1 MHRLLA
7 LAIAAGL
14 VASPLR
20 PAAAPA
26 YTPKLAVILVVDQMR
41 ADYID
46 RFQTDWTGGL
56 KRMVTEGAW
65 FRNAA
70 YPYFETFTCPGHAT
84 IATGAF
90 PHRHGI
96 IQNVWWDRDVSKQ
109 ITCTE
114 DPRVRDVGYGTPVR
128 TGNSA
133 HRLQT
138 PTFADVMR
146 SQMRSHVVTLSLKD
160 RSAIMLAGH
169 GGDAVTWM
177 SDTVDGWMTSP
188 VYSTAPQPAVEKFLT
203 VNKTSADYGKAWTR
217 LLPESRYTV
226 RDDALGEVPP
236 DGWTRTFPHAL
247 TGTGESADS
256 SFLAQWERSPFAD
269 AFLGR
274 FAAALVEG
282 FQLGHHD
289 TPDVLA
295 VSFSSP
301 DIVGHGFGPDSQEI
315 QDMYAHLDQTLG
327 ALFERLD
334 ALVGRGQWVAA
345 LTADHGVSRLPEV
358 LKPGGIDSGHVNST
372 AVVNAVEDAMR
383 PQLGTGR
390 RVVALTGSDLYFAPG
405 IYSKL
410 HDSPGLMSS
419 VINAIMNVPG
429 VGRVLRS
436 DEIRGREKSSDPLVM
451 AEALSYFNGR
461 SGDLIIAPKPHWM
474 VNTSGVTHGSASAD
488 DQRVPI
494 LLFGRGIQPGRYDQS
509 VTPADV
515 APTLATLCGISLP
528 QAEGHPLTVALQ

>member
-1 MHRLLA
+1 VHRLLA
-7 LAIAAGL
+7 LAIATGL

-20 PAAAPA
+20 PAAAPEPP
-26 YTPKLAVILVVDQMR
+26 PKLAVILVIDQMR

-46 RFQTDWTGGL
+46 RFEKDWTGGL
-56 KRMVTEGAW
+56 KRMVSEGAW
-65 FRNAA
+65 FTHAA
-70 YPYFETFTCPGHAT
+70 YPYFETFTCAGHAT

-96 IQNVWWDRDVSKQ
+96 IQNVWWDRDLSKQ

-114 DPRVRDVGYGTPVR
+114 DPRVHDVGYGTPVR

-133 HRLQT
+133 YRLLT

-146 SQMRSHVVTLSLKD
+146 SQKRSHVVTLSLKD

-188 VYSTAPQPAVEKFLT
+188 VYSTAPVPVVEKFLT
-203 VNKTSADYGKAWTR
+203 VNKMSADFGKTWTR
-217 LLPESRYTV
+217 LLPESRYAS
-226 RDDALGEVPP
+226 RDDTLGEVPP

-247 TGTGESADS
+247 NGTGESADS

-282 FQLGHHD
+282 FQLGRHD
-289 TPDVLA
+289 TPDVLG

-327 ALFERLD
+327 VLFERLD

-358 LKPGGIDSGHVNST
+358 LMRDGIDSGHVNST
-372 AVVNAVEDAMR
+372 AIVNAVEDAMR
-383 PQLGTGR
+383 PQLGRRT

-405 IYSKL
+405 VYAKL
-410 HDSPGLMSS
+410 QDSPGLMSS
-419 VINAIMNVPG
+419 VINAIMAVPG
-429 VGRVLRS
+429 VERVLRS
-436 DEIRGREKSSDPLVM
+436 DEVRGREKSSDPLVM

-461 SGDLIIAPKPHWM
+461 SGDLIVAPKPHWM
-474 VNTSGVTHGSASAD
+474 INTSGVTHGSANVD

-509 VTPADV
+509 ATPADV
-515 APTLATLCGISLP
+515 APTLATLCGITLP
-528 QAEGHPLTVALQ
+528 QAEGRPLTVALQ